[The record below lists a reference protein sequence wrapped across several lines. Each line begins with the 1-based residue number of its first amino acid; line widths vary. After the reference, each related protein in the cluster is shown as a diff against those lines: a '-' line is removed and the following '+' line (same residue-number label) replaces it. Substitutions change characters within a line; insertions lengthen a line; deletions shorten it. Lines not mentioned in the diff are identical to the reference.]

1 IGAIYG
7 GDVEHLS
14 LKSTFPFLMDM
25 EAQYGSVIRGML
37 RRPAPL
43 GAPGGKPPSLFVS
56 LRGGLYDLVQ
66 ALLDRLGGVTRPPDH
81 KVATVWRPGRG
92 LYAVRLDDGTD
103 WPAEAVVVATPAPV
117 AAEATAALHPFI
129 AQFLRE
135 VPYTSAATVSLG
147 FAKRDLAEG
156 L

>member
-1 IGAIYG
+1 
-7 GDVEHLS
+7 
-14 LKSTFPFLMDM
+14 
-25 EAQYGSVIRGML
+25 
-37 RRPAPL
+37 
-43 GAPGGKPPSLFVS
+43 LFVS

-66 ALLDRLGGVTRPPDH
+66 ALLDRLDGVTRHPNH
-81 KVATVWRPGRG
+81 KVRTVLRTGRG

-156 L
+156 LTGFGLVIPRVEKRPLMACTWTSNKFSFRADAEHVLVRGFIGGAHNS